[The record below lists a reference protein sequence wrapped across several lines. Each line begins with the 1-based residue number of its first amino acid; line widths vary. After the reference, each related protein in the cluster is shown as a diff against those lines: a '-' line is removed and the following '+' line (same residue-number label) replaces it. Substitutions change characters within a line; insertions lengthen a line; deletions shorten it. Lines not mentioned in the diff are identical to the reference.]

1 MRLGMSGSW
10 KVNGDELKR
19 NCLCVCEGEGEGERE
34 GERGGEGE
42 SATYD
47 DECSDNFFGRFDTR
61 ADNFC
66 YEVGCH
72 ADDGNHTDER

>member
-1 MRLGMSGSW
+1 MSGSW
-10 KVNGDELKR
+10 NVSGDELKR
-19 NCLCVCEGEGEGERE
+19 NCLCVCEGEGE
-34 GERGGEGE
+34 

-47 DECSDNFFGRFDTR
+47 DECSDDFFGRLDTR

>member
-1 MRLGMSGSW
+1 MSESW
-10 KVNGDELKR
+10 KVSGDELKR
-19 NCLCVCEGEGEGERE
+19 NCLYVCE
-34 GERGGEGE
+34 GEGE

-47 DECSDNFFGRFDTR
+47 DECSDDFFRRLDTR

-72 ADDGNHTDER
+72 ADDGNHADER